1 MSEWVALATKLTP
14 GWPWPESSWG
24 LEPRFG
30 ADGWCRGCGTP
41 LHEQTGSLVIQG
53 SKFPTSGVW
62 MPNWSYD
69 VVCVSAAVA
78 EVVADKFRVEMRD
91 VCKPKSGPTGFKQ
104 LMPEVS
110 QKRWYDEAVLKS
122 IIPVKHPLD
131 DSVGSR
137 CSTCSTWRWLP
148 VSEGD
153 AHIFSAALDDVESD
167 VAASPEWFGSGWS
180 SMRNLLF
187 RRELAEALV
196 TANAK
201 HWSIVDV
208 ELV

>member
-1 MSEWVALATKLTP
+1 M
-14 GWPWPESSWG
+14 
-24 LEPRFG
+24 
-30 ADGWCRGCGTP
+30 
-41 LHEQTGSLVIQG
+41 
-53 SKFPTSGVW
+53 
-62 MPNWSYD
+62 
-69 VVCVSAAVA
+69 SAAVA

-137 CSTCSTWRWLP
+137 CPTCSTWRWLP

-180 SMRNLLF
+180 SMRNSLF

-196 TANAK
+196 ASNAK